1 MNYKVAQK
9 KFTKAWEREGTSQ
22 MIEFLN
28 NRFKNQ
34 MHGQIRDEFDEIITP
49 WTIGFVFDKNTSKE
63 DMELLNKL
71 CHENDIAVF
80 GLTSNIYEEFDDY
93 DSKYLYGIGFIT
105 DASFDAHIFSAFSKN
120 VDYKGN
126 GFYLDGPNQV
136 GHLPMMIFY
145 KAFKICM

>member
-1 MNYKVAQK
+1 MNYKIAQK
-9 KFTKAWEREGTSQ
+9 KFTKAWDREGTPQ
-22 MIEFLN
+22 MIDFLN

-49 WTIGFVFDKNTSKE
+49 WTTGFVFDKNTSQE

-71 CHENDIAVF
+71 CHEKDIAVF

-105 DASFDAHIFSAFSKN
+105 DASFDAHIFSALKN

-126 GFYLDGPNQV
+126 GFCPRWSKSGRSSSNDDFLQG
-136 GHLPMMIFY
+136 F
-145 KAFKICM
+145 